1 MKDML
6 VEPQESSERAA
17 PQVPWQLRDLGLA
30 SAWVLAAGIL
40 MVIVL
45 AIVFAAVEDVS
56 DDAKMAV
63 ALGASLALEVALL
76 AAAAWFSVRR
86 YACGWRALGFR
97 GAVRGR
103 WWVPAVVVL
112 AAYFTLG
119 FYLLIVELSG
129 LGKLVPQSTVPDDFF
144 DSAVALPLVAVLAIV
159 AAPIAEETFFRG
171 FLFPALRGRWGTF
184 SAALG
189 SGLLFAALHFNLGSL
204 VPFTIIGMLLAWA
217 YVFSGSLWV
226 AIGAHFLFN
235 SVSFIMA
242 LALGGG
248 S

>member
-1 MKDML
+1 ML
-6 VEPQESSERAA
+6 VQPQESIDGAR

-30 SAWVLAAGIL
+30 SAWVLAASIL
-40 MVIVL
+40 MVIVMGV
-45 AIVFAAVEDVS
+45 VFVGEEDVS

-63 ALGASLALEVALL
+63 ALGASLVLEVVLL
-76 AAAAWFSVRR
+76 GAAAWFSVRR
-86 YACGWRALGFR
+86 YSCGWRALGFR
-97 GAVRGR
+97 RAVRGG
-103 WWVPAVVVL
+103 WWVPVVVVL

-119 FYLLIVELSG
+119 VYLLIVELSG
-129 LGKLVPQSTVPDDFF
+129 LGKMVPQSSVPEDFF
-144 DSAVALPLVAVLAIV
+144 ESAVALPLVALLAIV

-171 FLFPALRGRWGTF
+171 FLFPALRMRWGTF
-184 SAALG
+184 WAALA
-189 SGLLFAALHFNLGSL
+189 SGLVFAALHFNLGSL

-235 SVSFIMA
+235 SVSFIVGVVA
-242 LALGGG
+242 GGG